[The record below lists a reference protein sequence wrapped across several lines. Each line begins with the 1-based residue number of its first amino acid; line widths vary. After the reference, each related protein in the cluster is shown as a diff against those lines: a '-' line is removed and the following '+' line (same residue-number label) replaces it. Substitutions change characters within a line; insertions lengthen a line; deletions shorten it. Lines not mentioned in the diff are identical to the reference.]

1 VACLGFYILDIPQGC
16 WTSSEILDRIF
27 DIPADY
33 ARTDEGWGDLVHPDE
48 RQTMLDYLRNDVFKK
63 HESFDR
69 EYRIVRCGDK
79 EIRWVHGLGR
89 LEFDAEGRATRMLGT
104 IQDITERKQAEEALR
119 KSEAQYRSLFEN
131 NLDGIFLARP
141 NGSIEA
147 ANPAACSMLGMS
159 KEEII
164 RVGRAGLVDPNDPRL
179 PAFLEKR
186 ERMGRV
192 YGELTHIRKNGQK
205 FPVEVST
212 VVLDGDGQRRS
223 FIMLRDITERK
234 RAEQEKLDIERQ
246 LLHAQKLE
254 SLGILAGGIAHDFNN
269 ILAGIMGYADLV
281 KVQLPESEPA
291 RKDLDI
297 IKKAVERA
305 AHLTRQML
313 AYSGK
318 GKFIVEP
325 VSLSRVVKDMRA
337 MLEMSISK
345 KATLNCN
352 LAPDLPMIEADAS
365 QIHQIILNLVI
376 NASEALGEESGVIG
390 ISTDTI
396 QCSGTDCAALGGD
409 DLREGL
415 YVRLEVSD
423 TGCGMG
429 EETLAKI
436 FDPFF
441 TTKFTGR
448 GLGLAAVHGILRGH
462 KGGIRVTSK
471 PGQGTTFQ
479 VLFPAIESPVPVLA
493 GESIPTKPWHGTG
506 TVLVVDDEA
515 IVRSLAKKMVEIAG
529 FSVLTANDGEE
540 AVRVYC
546 EHQTEIACV
555 LLDLTMPKMG
565 GEEAFRAIRQISPGV
580 RVILSSGYSEETAT
594 GQFAGLG
601 LAGFIQKPYQLDT
614 MIATLR
620 RAVGVGT
627 EDTIH
632 PA

>member
-1 VACLGFYILDIPQGC
+1 
-16 WTSSEILDRIF
+16 
-27 DIPADY
+27 
-33 ARTDEGWGDLVHPDE
+33 
-48 RQTMLDYLRNDVFKK
+48 
-63 HESFDR
+63 
-69 EYRIVRCGDK
+69 
-79 EIRWVHGLGR
+79 
-89 LEFDAEGRATRMLGT
+89 
-104 IQDITERKQAEEALR
+104 
-119 KSEAQYRSLFEN
+119 
-131 NLDGIFLARP
+131 
-141 NGSIEA
+141 
-147 ANPAACSMLGMS
+147 MS
-159 KEEII
+159 
-164 RVGRAGLVDPNDPRL
+164 
-179 PAFLEKR
+179 
-186 ERMGRV
+186 
-192 YGELTHIRKNGQK
+192 
-205 FPVEVST
+205 FPVGLQNYSQ
-212 VVLDGDGQRRS
+212 VLDGKRIAEEVDLQVKGEARHFYSILVPIRDGDRLHG
-223 FIMLRDITERK
+223 MLGVNVDITDRKRAEKELAQSKALLEATIENLPFDFFAIGPDGRYILQNATSKQHWGDAIGKFPKDVCSNSVELALWLDNNRRAFNGEKVEGEAELTTHGETRFFHNVLSPIRSGKQTHGILGINIDITDRK
-234 RAEQEKLDIERQ
+234 RAEQEKLEMERR

-291 RKDLDI
+291 RKDIDI

-352 LAPDLPMIEADAS
+352 LASDLPMIEADAS

-376 NASEALGEESGVIG
+376 NASEALGEESGVIA

-396 QCSGTDCAALGGD
+396 QCSGTDCAVLGGD

-415 YVRLEVSD
+415 YVRLEVTD
-423 TGCGMG
+423 TGCGMD
-429 EETLAKI
+429 EQTLAKI

-479 VLFPAIESPVPVLA
+479 VLFPAIESPAPVSA
-493 GESIPTKPWHGTG
+493 GESIPAKPWHGTG
-506 TVLVVDDEA
+506 TVLVVDDEE

-540 AVRVYC
+540 AVRVYR
-546 EHQTEIACV
+546 EHQNEIACV

-565 GEEAFRAIRQISPGV
+565 GEETFRAIRQISPGV

-594 GQFAGLG
+594 GRFCGPGLG
-601 LAGFIQKPYQLDT
+601 GL
-614 MIATLR
+614 
-620 RAVGVGT
+620 
-627 EDTIH
+627 H
-632 PA
+632 PEALST

>member
-1 VACLGFYILDIPQGC
+1 MCGNVVCGRFDPSKPFFTPKGSFWTNCTTDLLASTTKADRQARTRNRCNGEGYESVALIRLHGGSEPLGLLQ
-16 WTSSEILDRIF
+16 LNDRRKGLFTAETIAF
-27 DIPADY
+27 WERLADY
-33 ARTDEGWGDLVHPDE
+33 LAVAVAKSR
-48 RQTMLDYLRNDVFKK
+48 
-63 HESFDR
+63 
-69 EYRIVRCGDK
+69 GDK
-79 EIRWVHGLGR
+79 
-89 LEFDAEGRATRMLGT
+89 MLR
-104 IQDITERKQAEEALR
+104 E
-119 KSEAQYRSLFEN
+119 SEARYRSLFEN
-131 NLDGIFLARP
+131 NLDGIALTRP
-141 NGSIEA
+141 NGVVED
-147 ANPAACSMLGMS
+147 ANPAACAMLGIS
-159 KEEII
+159 KEEFI
-164 RVGRAGLVDPNDPRL
+164 RVGRAGVVDPNDPRL
-179 PAFLEKR
+179 ALFLEKR
-186 ERMGRV
+186 ERMGKA
-192 YGELTHIRKNGQK
+192 YCELTHIRKDGRK
-205 FPVEVST
+205 FPAEISS
-212 VVLDGDGQRRS
+212 VVLDGDDGQQRALV
-223 FIMLRDITERK
+223 MLRDITERK
-234 RAEQEKLDIERQ
+234 RAEEEKLDMERR

-291 RKDLDI
+291 RKDIDI

-318 GKFIVEP
+318 GKFVVEP

-352 LAPDLPMIEADAS
+352 LAPNLPMIEADAS

-376 NASEALGEESGVIG
+376 NASEALGEDIGVIA
-390 ISTDTI
+390 ISTDAI
-396 QCSGTDCAALGGD
+396 QCSGTDCAVLGGD

-415 YVRLEVSD
+415 YVRLEVTD
-423 TGCGMG
+423 TGCGMD
-429 EETLAKI
+429 EETLGKI

-471 PGQGTTFQ
+471 LGQGTEFQ
-479 VLFPAIESPVPVLA
+479 VLFPALESPVPVSA
-493 GESIPTKPWHGTG
+493 SESIPGKPWHGTG
-506 TVLVVDDEA
+506 TVLVVDDEEV
-515 IVRSLAKKMVEIAG
+515 VRSLAKKMVEIAG

-540 AVRVYC
+540 AVRLYR
-546 EHQTEIACV
+546 EHQDEIACV

-565 GEEAFRAIRQISPGV
+565 GEEAFRAIRQISPNV
-580 RVILSSGYSEETAT
+580 CVILSSGYSEETAT
-594 GQFAGLG
+594 GRFAGLG

-620 RAVGVGT
+620 EAVGG
-627 EDTIH
+627 DPATIH
-632 PA
+632 PT